1 MTGGPTLRIALLS
14 YRSKPHC
21 GGQGVYVR
29 HLSRELALL
38 GHSVEV
44 FSGQPYPELDQAALD
59 AGVTLTEVPSMDLYG
74 EPDPFRTPR
83 PGEYRDWRDVLEVA
97 MMWTAAFGEPLT
109 FSLRAA
115 RLLKDR
121 RDDFDVVHDNQ
132 CLGYGLLAIKRQGYP
147 MVATIHHP
155 ITRDRSLAVR
165 AAKGLKKITA
175 WRWHSFLAMQ
185 GRVARRIPSLLTV
198 SKTSEDDIRT
208 AFGVRETALATIP
221 LGVDVDLF
229 APRGERIP
237 GSIVCVASA
246 DAPLKGVA
254 YLLEAFAKVSADH
267 PVSLTLV
274 SKLDPDGPSARLIEK
289 LSIGD
294 KVSVVSGIDDD
305 QLAELLASAEI
316 ACVPSLYEGFSLP
329 AVEAMSCGTPLV
341 ASRAGAIPEVVGDA
355 AVLVEPR
362 DAEGL
367 AAAIRS
373 LLDDPAYAARMGESG
388 RRRVTEK
395 YSWAAVAAA
404 TAERYR
410 AAIAQRSPSSPVAE
424 PSPFVEP
431 GDEARSSLVEP
442 GDEGARVETKAPR
455 PTDPTPHDHK
465 ENAAC

>member
-1 MTGGPTLRIALLS
+1 MSDTRPLRIALLS

-44 FSGQPYPELDQAALD
+44 LSGQPYPELDQAALD
-59 AGVTLTEVPSMDLYG
+59 AGVTLTEVPSLDLYG
-74 EPDPFRTPR
+74 EPEPFRTPGLR
-83 PGEYRDWRDVLEVA
+83 EYRDWLDVLEVA

-121 RDDFDVVHDNQ
+121 QGDFDVVHDNQ
-132 CLGYGLLAIKRQGYP
+132 CLGYGLLSIARRFP
-147 MVATIHHP
+147 LVATIHHP
-155 ITRDRSLAVR
+155 ITQDRALAVR
-165 AAKGLKKITA
+165 AARGLKKLSA

-185 GRVARRIPSLLTV
+185 GRVARRVPSLLTV
-198 SKTSEDDIRT
+198 SKTSEDDIRE
-208 AFGVRETALATIP
+208 AFGVREDRLVTIP
-221 LGVDVDLF
+221 LGVDVEQF
-229 APRGERIP
+229 APRGERVP
-237 GSIVCVASA
+237 GRIVCVASA

-254 YLLEAFAKVSADH
+254 YLLEAFAKVAAEH

-274 SKLDPDGPSARLIEK
+274 SRLDPEGPSAALIDR

-294 KVSVVSGIDDD
+294 KVSVVSGLDDAE
-305 QLAELLASAEI
+305 LAELLASAEL

-341 ASRAGAIPEVVGDA
+341 ATRAGAIPEVVGDA
-355 AVLVEPR
+355 ALLVEPR

-367 AAAIRS
+367 AGAMRT
-373 LLDDPAYAARMGESG
+373 LLDDPELAADLGAAG
-388 RRRVTEK
+388 RRRVTEN

-404 TAERYR
+404 TADRYR
-410 AAIAQRSPSSPVAE
+410 AAIAA
-424 PSPFVEP
+424 
-431 GDEARSSLVEP
+431 AR
-442 GDEGARVETKAPR
+442 
-455 PTDPTPHDHK
+455 
-465 ENAAC
+465 

>member
-1 MTGGPTLRIALLS
+1 MTEQEPLRIALLS

-38 GHSVEV
+38 GHRVEV

-59 AGVTLTEVPSMDLYG
+59 AGVILTEVPSLDLYG
-74 EPDPFRTPR
+74 EPDPFRNPKLS
-83 PGEYRDWRDVLEVA
+83 EYRDWLDVLEVA

-121 RDDFDVVHDNQ
+121 RGDFDVVHDNQ
-132 CLGYGLLAIKRQGYP
+132 CLGYGLLRIKAMGFP

-155 ITRDRSLAVR
+155 ITQDRTLAVR
-165 AAKGLKKITA
+165 AAKGLKKISA

-185 GRVARRIPSLLTV
+185 GRVARRMPSLLTV
-198 SKTSEDDIRT
+198 SKTSEDDIRE
-208 AFGVRETALATIP
+208 AFGVREDRLVTIP
-221 LGVDVDLF
+221 LGVDVDVF
-229 APRGERIP
+229 APRAERVP
-237 GSIVCVASA
+237 GRIVCVASA

-254 YLLEAFAKVSADH
+254 YLLEAFAKVAAEL

-274 SKLDPDGPSARLIEK
+274 SKLDPDGPSAKLIEK
-289 LSIGD
+289 LSISD
-294 KVSVVSGIDDD
+294 KVSVVSGIGDDE
-305 QLAELLASAEI
+305 LAELLASAEI

-341 ASRAGAIPEVVGDA
+341 ATRAGAIPEVVGDA
-355 AVLVEPR
+355 ALLVSPR
-362 DAEGL
+362 DPEGL
-367 AAAIRS
+367 AAAFRE
-373 LLDDPAYAARMGESG
+373 LLTDPDRAAALGAAG
-388 RRRVTEK
+388 RRRVTEN

-410 AAIAQRSPSSPVAE
+410 AAQKESAQ
-424 PSPFVEP
+424 
-431 GDEARSSLVEP
+431 
-442 GDEGARVETKAPR
+442 
-455 PTDPTPHDHK
+455 
-465 ENAAC
+465 C